1 MLFELVCLVR
11 VLRTVAPNPTAIRWL
26 VPDAGINNAIAL
38 DGVRCRYQHRFETE
52 HVLATSEYDN
62 ALRAAVTRHQL
73 AVHTNLDLLVEL
85 SPPRA
90 GFHGI
95 ILEAKSGQQSYAAA
109 VAQLKHYRAAIRRE
123 RGGRW
128 LVWGVCELE
137 EPLSATEAALKAVM
151 PELQGTD
158 DVWFFSPASAIPM
171 VLRCLGIAA

>member
-26 VPDAGINNAIAL
+26 VPDAGIGNAIAL
-38 DGVRCRYQHRFETE
+38 DGMRCKYQHRFETE
-52 HVLATSEYDN
+52 HVLATSEYDD

-73 AVHTNLDLLVEL
+73 GVHTNLDLLVEL

-95 ILEAKSGQQSYAAA
+95 ILEAKSGQQSYDAA

-137 EPLSATEAALKAVM
+137 EPTSATEAALAAVM